1 MTVII
6 QIFLIVFFPAISFG
20 QTIGLFQVTDTIL
33 TTSERTRI
41 EAMRKK
47 SIFYE
52 DEQYLV
58 TRSCSGEWGGTVK
71 FKNKKT
77 GIEYSCEA
85 TCPVS
90 VNKLGNS
97 YFVTNSLARL
107 SGFAQVLEI
116 ASPDSMKVFQT
127 PPPRAKKGRR
137 EFRYVGDDQS
147 KSTQGSKVLLDS
159 SGILM
164 LGSFPFEGELF
175 HVVTDFKKT
184 YVAKIENHKLLF
196 VEFITAEQTWSYESE
211 IVKTDDEHLIIAMK
225 GGYLDIFDNQVR
237 VLKIPEK

>member
-77 GIEYSCEA
+77 GIEYSCEV

-90 VNKLGNS
+90 VNKLGNG
-97 YFVTNSLARL
+97 YFRNQFPCTPEWLRTGPGDNKSGLDESISNATPKSEKREERVSLCRRRSVQIDPRLEGTFGQQWYFDARK
-107 SGFAQVLEI
+107 F
-116 ASPDSMKVFQT
+116 
-127 PPPRAKKGRR
+127 
-137 EFRYVGDDQS
+137 
-147 KSTQGSKVLLDS
+147 
-159 SGILM
+159 
-164 LGSFPFEGELF
+164 SF
-175 HVVTDFKKT
+175 
-184 YVAKIENHKLLF
+184 
-196 VEFITAEQTWSYESE
+196 
-211 IVKTDDEHLIIAMK
+211 
-225 GGYLDIFDNQVR
+225 
-237 VLKIPEK
+237 